1 MLDEL
6 PGQYI
11 EEVKNPFSSFDPLF
25 KSADITIGNLECLV
39 GTSGK
44 PEDKPFTFRAH
55 PRVIPILKEYFSAVS
70 VANNHSGD
78 YGLEAF
84 SRMLD
89 LFNQTGLRYFGG
101 GKDIRSAH
109 KPILFEVKD
118 KKIAI
123 PGYNEFLPRSFEALD
138 DRPDIAWNEDGYVTH
153 DIRSAK
159 EFDKADIVIVF
170 PLWGWESEKMASSRQ
185 KKLAHLMIDSGDDA
199 IVGGHPYVTQNIE
212 IYKGKPILYSLG
224 NFIFNG
230 FEDEES
236 TTGWVSEMTFSVDSK
251 INWVI
256 HVAKL
261 DKDGIPQNLGKLVA
275 E

>member
-1 MLDEL
+1 MLDKL

-11 EEVKNPFSSFDPLF
+11 EEGKNPFSSFDPLF

-39 GTSGK
+39 GTSGR

-89 LFNQTGLRYFGG
+89 LFDQTGLRYFGG

-109 KPILFEVKD
+109 KPILFEVKG

-123 PGYNEFLPRSFEALD
+123 LGYNEFLPQSFEHSMTGRAL
-138 DRPDIAWNEDGYVTH
+138 PG
-153 DIRSAK
+153 AK
-159 EFDKADIVIVF
+159 
-170 PLWGWESEKMASSRQ
+170 
-185 KKLAHLMIDSGDDA
+185 MIMWRMIFEAPKSL
-199 IVGGHPYVTQNIE
+199 IKQ
-212 IYKGKPILYSLG
+212 IL
-224 NFIFNG
+224 
-230 FEDEES
+230 
-236 TTGWVSEMTFSVDSK
+236 
-251 INWVI
+251 
-256 HVAKL
+256 
-261 DKDGIPQNLGKLVA
+261 
-275 E
+275 